1 MIRNTSSL
9 GDILDAEYPD
19 MHLCKSGYSE
29 DNILAESETVECD
42 LSVSLLPR
50 DCQTRFN
57 LATAAAAE
65 KFVSTRREE
74 NLEHHTNL
82 ASKILTSRN

>member
-19 MHLCKSGYSE
+19 MLLCKSGYSE

-57 LATAAAAE
+57 LATAAAE

>member
-19 MHLCKSGYSE
+19 MHLYKSGYSE

-57 LATAAAAE
+57 LAAAAE

>member
-19 MHLCKSGYSE
+19 MHLYKSGYSE

-57 LATAAAAE
+57 LAAAE

>member
-19 MHLCKSGYSE
+19 MHPCKSGYSE

-65 KFVSTRREE
+65 KFFSTRREE